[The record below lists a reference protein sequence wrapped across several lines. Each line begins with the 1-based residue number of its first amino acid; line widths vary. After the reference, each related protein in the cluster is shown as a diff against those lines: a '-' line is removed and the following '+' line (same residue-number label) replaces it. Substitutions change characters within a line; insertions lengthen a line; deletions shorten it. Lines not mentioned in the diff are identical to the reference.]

1 MQLLVERKGK
11 RKEREW
17 MRTLAEGD
25 GAPPALVSAVP
36 HSRPTAQC
44 ETLVTE
50 GLGQGQH
57 KVERLKMIRW

>member
-1 MQLLVERKGK
+1 MQLLVERKG
-11 RKEREW
+11 KEREW

-44 ETLVTE
+44 ETLVNRG

>member
-11 RKEREW
+11 MKEREW

-50 GLGQGQH
+50 
-57 KVERLKMIRW
+57 